1 MACTQVIFP
10 SLSPTSF
17 NHWLKRCL
25 DSETAR
31 NEPAAAWVESYRG
44 LLDQWRLFPVRAE
57 LDIALNAA
65 QASQPAHQVKP
76 QPYFHRYFPQVFVS
90 CHYCA
95 KSVVSTRFFELLTVL
110 LTVLTVM

>member
-10 SLSPTSF
+10 ALSPATFRSF

-65 QASQPAHQVKP
+65 QASQPAHQVKL
-76 QPYFHRYFPQVFVS
+76 QPYFH
-90 CHYCA
+90 
-95 KSVVSTRFFELLTVL
+95 
-110 LTVLTVM
+110 